1 MVKFGGIFCLR
12 HIELELPLRHIGRC
26 RLSPEVQG
34 EEREDGDCR
43 HRTDGIS

>member
-12 HIELELPLRHIGRC
+12 HIELQLPLRHIGRG

-34 EEREDGDCR
+34 EECEDGDCR